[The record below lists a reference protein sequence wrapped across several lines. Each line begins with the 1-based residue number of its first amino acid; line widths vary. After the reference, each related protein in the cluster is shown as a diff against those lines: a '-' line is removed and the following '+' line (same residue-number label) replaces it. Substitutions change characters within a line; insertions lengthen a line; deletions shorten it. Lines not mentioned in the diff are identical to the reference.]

1 MKRVKE
7 AYINGDIS
15 VKRTILKC
23 IGSEFIVKDKQFF
36 IKIEPIFEVRT
47 KELEG
52 MLIQEGV
59 FEPLENEKKQE
70 FNKDFETLDENQS
83 GLLRGQDSNLR
94 HPGYTYP

>member
-1 MKRVKE
+1 
-7 AYINGDIS
+7 
-15 VKRTILKC
+15 
-23 IGSEFIVKDKQFF
+23 
-36 IKIEPIFEVRT
+36 
-47 KELEG
+47 

-94 HPGYTYP
+94 HRGYTYP